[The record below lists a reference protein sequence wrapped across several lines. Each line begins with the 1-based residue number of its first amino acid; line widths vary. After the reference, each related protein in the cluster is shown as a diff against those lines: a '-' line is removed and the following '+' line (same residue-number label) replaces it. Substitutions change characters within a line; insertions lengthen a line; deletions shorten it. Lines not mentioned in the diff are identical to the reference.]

1 MTRPANCR
9 LLVSTR
15 APGMA
20 KTASALIVLLATLP
34 GGCAPMTEDERLER
48 QDRLNL
54 AIEDYA
60 RMEEVC
66 HRAGGAMK
74 MSTTPLAKIDF
85 HDYKSARCVT
95 VR

>member
-1 MTRPANCR
+1 
-9 LLVSTR
+9 
-15 APGMA
+15 MA
-20 KTASALIVLLATLP
+20 RTVSALIVLLTMLP

-60 RMEEVC
+60 RMEQVC
-66 HRAGGAMK
+66 RRAGGAMK
-74 MSTTPLAKIDF
+74 MSTTPLGKFDY